1 MKSIYKYLIFGASLF
16 SVAGCGDDYLEQ
28 DPPNLIKEEQVWNN
42 PTLITSLLANL
53 YDRLPNNVS
62 VANTGEYHVFDE
74 ASWSGQNAGGNTTTT
89 YGFDRWRLWDYN
101 LIREINLGI
110 ENIDKY
116 SDRLT
121 EEQKTQFNA
130 EFRFLRA
137 MVYFEHV
144 KRMGGVPL
152 VLETK
157 SYNFSGDPT
166 YLQQPR
172 AKEAEVYDF
181 IASEVD
187 AIKNNLGNIAG
198 STVSVT
204 RANKYTALA
213 LKSRA
218 MLYAASIAKYNNQ
231 FTPSLVT
238 PGGEVGIPASRAN
251 EYYQK
256 SLEASEEI
264 INSGVYALY
273 KNNANLGEN
282 FFEAITKKQNN
293 REVIWVRDFLV
304 AKDKR
309 HSFAYDNIPRG
320 IREDNL
326 SSSNIT
332 PVLGLV
338 EDFEYLDGSSGELK
352 NRTADNSDYIYY
364 DDPEDIFANKDARL
378 YGTVIYPGAPFKG
391 SEVQI
396 QAGVKVWTGSGY
408 NTIEGNLGSVYS
420 DGKILTGSSGPQR
433 SEVEVT
439 NTGFYMRKFLDPAPG
454 SSTRGIRSDIW
465 WIRFRYGEI
474 LLNASEAA
482 FELGQTDKAL
492 NYVNQVRERAGFGP
506 NSLTSLTLARL
517 QNERRVELAFEDHR
531 LWDVRRWRIG
541 HQIWNGDVNNPDATL
556 WALYPY
562 RVVRPGHPT
571 HDKYV
576 FDKLKAPRVP
586 DNVARTF
593 RQEGNYYTTIDQ
605 GVLNNNPQ
613 LVRNPGQ

>member
-16 SVAGCGDDYLEQ
+16 SAVGCGDDYLEQ
-28 DPPNLIKEEQVWNN
+28 DPPNLIKEEEVWNN

-110 ENIDKY
+110 ENIDKF
-116 SDRLT
+116 SERLT
-121 EEQKTQFNA
+121 EAQKTQFNA

-157 SYNFSGDPT
+157 TYNFSGDPT

-181 IASEVD
+181 VASEVD

-198 STVSVT
+198 STASVT

-238 PGGEVGIPASRAN
+238 PGGEVGIPASRAE

-264 INSGVYALY
+264 IKSGVYALY

-338 EDFEYLDGSSGELK
+338 EDFEYLDGSSGVLK

-408 NTIEGNLGSVYS
+408 NTVEGNLGSVYS

-482 FELGQTDKAL
+482 FELGQTEKAL
-492 NYVNQVRERAGFGP
+492 NYVNQIRERAGFGP
-506 NSLTSLTLARL
+506 NSLTTLTLARL

-576 FDKLKAPRVP
+576 FEKLKAPRVP